1 MMKRL
6 AWIPLLVVMI
16 LILFASGCS
25 AGKNKG
31 LLGQIKERGTIRIGT
46 EGTYKPFSFHD
57 AQEVARRIGVKAEFV
72 EIPWDGMLT
81 SLQTGKIDMVA
92 NQVGVKP
99 ERLKKFDFSEPYTV
113 SYAQIV
119 VHKDNQEIKG
129 LAQLKG
135 KKAGQTPTSNFGQMA
150 AKAGAEILAYED
162 MMSAMRDVAAKR
174 IDFSLNDR
182 LAIAEMLKTTHL
194 PLKTVG
200 EPMERTVSAFPVRKG
215 NPELVKE
222 INRALDSMRK
232 DGTLAQISMKW
243 FGQDVTK

>member
-1 MMKRL
+1 
-6 AWIPLLVVMI
+6 
-16 LILFASGCS
+16 
-25 AGKNKG
+25 
-31 LLGQIKERGTIRIGT
+31 
-46 EGTYKPFSFHD
+46 
-57 AQEVARRIGVKAEFV
+57 
-72 EIPWDGMLT
+72 
-81 SLQTGKIDMVA
+81 
-92 NQVGVKP
+92 
-99 ERLKKFDFSEPYTV
+99 
-113 SYAQIV
+113 V